1 MSSTLRF
8 HVRQRERARA
18 AFMLET
24 TSYPHW
30 IVAAAAAALM
40 LLTFACCLLTPAF
53 LRQALTF
60 TVARFVPDHLRF
72 SPLGH
77 WLYHFSS
84 SSIAAL
90 FLFLISQLSTLLVMV
105 LRQTCGME
113 EWSLSCLKQRIA
125 QPLYDSTARVDGAHT
140 HARRSNVR

>member
-8 HVRQRERARA
+8 HVRQCERARA

-30 IVAAAAAALM
+30 IVPAAAAALT

-72 SPLGH
+72 SPISAAPL
-77 WLYHFSS
+77 LLPSS
-84 SSIAAL
+84 SFS
-90 FLFLISQLSTLLVMV
+90 F
-105 LRQTCGME
+105 
-113 EWSLSCLKQRIA
+113 
-125 QPLYDSTARVDGAHT
+125 PDSRPF
-140 HARRSNVR
+140 S